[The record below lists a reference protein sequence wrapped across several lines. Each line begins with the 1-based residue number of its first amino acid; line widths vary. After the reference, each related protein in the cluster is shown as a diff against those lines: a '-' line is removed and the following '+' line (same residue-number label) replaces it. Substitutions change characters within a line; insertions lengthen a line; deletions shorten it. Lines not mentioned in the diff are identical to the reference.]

1 MRRMRGSWDSS
12 EAGATVGGL
21 RFEDVDST
29 GEDAASGVVS
39 DGVMEAAEMAVGI
52 AMGFR
57 VLKIHGAELIND
69 RCWIYLESTSVV

>member
-1 MRRMRGSWDSS
+1 MRRMRGSWDSWVVD
-12 EAGATVGGL
+12 AGV
-21 RFEDVDST
+21 EDSGWKDADST